1 MHRQITSE
9 RRIVSK
15 LCHMTSVWLRTPMGG
30 NSNKLN
36 QDKRFGLHTF
46 TLNENIKIYGKTFC
60 LLIKCSNKLGNV
72 IYLLSETQSCF
83 QWRIFLQSV
92 CDVIIQFRHNMY
104 YNLCMILGKLLSWGQ
119 GIKLKIFLKIRY
131 IGPNNK

>member
-30 NSNKLN
+30 NSNKHN

-46 TLNENIKIYGKTFC
+46 TLHENIKIYGKTFRP
-60 LLIKCSNKLGNV
+60 LIKCSNKLGNV
-72 IYLLSETQSCF
+72 IYLLFSVED
-83 QWRIFLQSV
+83 FLQSV

-119 GIKLKIFLKIRY
+119 GKKQKYFKKSDILGLTT
-131 IGPNNK
+131 NKVNEIV